1 MPSFVTE
8 PKNVRSLIGD
18 KAKFKLTFS
27 GNPPPGTISIFLML
41 FGILINEN
49 NACSAIIW
57 YHNNRGMINGEKY
70 RIVTKEQK
78 SILIIKSVTQ
88 EDFGYY
94 VCKAMNDAGEV
105 TTRAKLIESSKAFMT
120 TEEIEENQKKI
131 EKRLA
136 RKTKTSRKASIT
148 EGKSISSIN
157 VEATV
162 KTGKKARS
170 SKKTSSE
177 SVEVAA
183 SFKTKSNRQTKKSER
198 REDISSELTI
208 TKTENIIIQEI
219 EETYIKEVQH
229 STCERTIKITD
240 LKDINDLKS
249 SDEVNN
255 LLKKLESKTFQ
266 SGGESLREL
275 ATISFMIQS
284 GLALKEIDKLF
295 QADAFPLLKSPE
307 SQCALVQL
315 LERHGH
321 AKLVSEVLSD
331 KSDAEIDENYVATA
345 GFRAFMKMVE
355 MKQENIEKIFLS
367 ISPEDFSAL
376 NWKQEAKEV

>member
-1 MPSFVTE
+1 
-8 PKNVRSLIGD
+8 
-18 KAKFKLTFS
+18 
-27 GNPPPGTISIFLML
+27 
-41 FGILINEN
+41 
-49 NACSAIIW
+49 
-57 YHNNRGMINGEKY
+57 MINGDRY

-78 SILIIKSVTQ
+78 STLLIKSVTQ

-105 TTRAKLIESSKAFMT
+105 TTRAKLIESSKSYMT
-120 TEEIEENQKKI
+120 AEEIEENQKKI

-136 RKTKTSRKASIT
+136 KKTKTSRKASIT
-148 EGKSISSIN
+148 EGKATSSVN

-162 KTGKKARS
+162 KSGKKSSKS

-183 SFKTKSNRQTKKSER
+183 SFKTKTKKQTQKSER

-208 TKTENIIIQEI
+208 TKTESIIVQAT
-219 EETYIKEVQH
+219 EETYINEVHH

-240 LKDINDLKS
+240 LKDINDLKM
-249 SDEVNN
+249 SDEVNV

-266 SGGESLREL
+266 TGGESLREL
-275 ATISFMIQS
+275 ATISFMVNS

-295 QADAFPLLKSPE
+295 QAGIFPMLKTPE

-315 LERHGH
+315 LERHGY

-331 KSDAEIDENYVATA
+331 KTDAEIDEDYVATA
-345 GFRAFMKMVE
+345 GFRAFIKMVDL
-355 MKQENIEKIFLS
+355 KKENIENIFLS
-367 ISPEDFSAL
+367 ISPEDFTAS
-376 NWKQEAKEV
+376 NWKKEAKEV